1 MANDLNQCT
10 FTGRLGADPETRSF
24 QNGGRVCNF
33 RIAVGESWK
42 DKASGERKE
51 RTEWVSVTIHS
62 DGLVGVASEYLRKGS
77 RVLVQ
82 GKMQTRKWQDKD
94 GTDRYST
101 EVVLQGFDAKLIMLD
116 GKQDGEGGR
125 GNARG
130 GGGQRAGN
138 QSGGD
143 GSRGHAGGFGGGW
156 DDDLDDDLPFISDR
170 SVW

>member
-42 DKASGERKE
+42 DKNSGERKE
-51 RTEWVSVTIHS
+51 RTEWVSVSILS

-82 GKMQTRKWQDKD
+82 GKQSTRKWQDKD
-94 GTDRYST
+94 GSDRYST
-101 EVVLQGFDAKLIMLD
+101 ECVLQGFDAKLIMLD
-116 GKQDGEGGR
+116 TKQDGNGGQARREPDGGR
-125 GNARG
+125 GAPAA
-130 GGGQRAGN
+130 Q
-138 QSGGD
+138 
-143 GSRGHAGGFGGGW
+143 
-156 DDDLDDDLPFISDR
+156 DDLDDDIPFMTMN